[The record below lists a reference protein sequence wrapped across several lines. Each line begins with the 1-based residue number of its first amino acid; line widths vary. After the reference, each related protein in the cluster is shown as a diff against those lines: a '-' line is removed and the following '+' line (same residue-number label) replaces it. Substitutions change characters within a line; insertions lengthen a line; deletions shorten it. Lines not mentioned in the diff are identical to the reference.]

1 MDNKFDKNDLNEAE
15 YSSADNDFKSL
26 YGLTPIVENTIKL
39 TLKKKN
45 RQGLKRLIEPLH
57 PADQADMIERLS
69 NENLNSFLNLLGKTL
84 DPEVLVYLDHN
95 VQEKVIDFIGTRGL
109 AKAIPELHSD
119 DAVEIL
125 QELEEKDRKVVIKQL
140 PKADRIL
147 VEEALSFP
155 ESSAGR
161 LMQRE
166 FLAFP
171 SNWTVGQTI
180 DHMRTKSQDEEEN
193 FYSIYI
199 VDPAQRLLGV
209 ISLSKLLSAKR
220 PIRLNDLM
228 QANPRSA
235 NPRSVNVDTDQ
246 EEVALLFQQYGLV
259 NMPVT
264 DVANRLL
271 GVILVDDI
279 VDVINE
285 EVEEDL
291 QGLAGVSDF
300 SIRSSFV
307 ETVKG
312 RFSWLIL
319 NMFTAILAS
328 SVIGLFQDEIE
339 KLVALAV
346 LMPIVASMGGNA
358 GTQTVTVA
366 VRALATRQLNYTNLQ
381 KFVFKET
388 WVGLVNGVIF
398 AFLSVLLAYLWF
410 GDKQIAFIMGLA
422 MIANLLFAGIL
433 GTLIPLTL
441 EKLKIDPAIS
451 SSVFLTTATDVIG
464 FFTFLGL
471 SALVIL

>member
-1 MDNKFDKNDLNEAE
+1 MDHNKIKTNFDENLVSTNDAN
-15 YSSADNDFKSL
+15 FKSL
-26 YGLTPIVENTIKL
+26 YGLTPIVEDAILNAIN
-39 TLKKKN
+39 KKN
-45 RQGLKRLIEPLH
+45 RISLKKLIEPLH
-57 PADQADMIERLS
+57 PADQADMLERLS
-69 NENLNSFLNLLGKTL
+69 NEKLNIFLNILGRSL

-95 VQEKVIDFIGTRGL
+95 VQEKVFNILGPKVL

-125 QELEEKDRKVVIKQL
+125 QELEEKDRNVVIKQL

-147 VEEALSFP
+147 VEEALSYP
-155 ESSAGR
+155 EYSAGR

-171 SNWTVGQTI
+171 GNWTVGQTI
-180 DHMRTKSQDEEEN
+180 DHMRANPQDEEDS

-199 VDPAQRLLGV
+199 VDPAHRLMGV

-220 PIRLNDLM
+220 PVRLNDLM
-228 QANPRSA
+228 ELKPR
-235 NPRSVNVDTDQ
+235 NVNVETDQ

-259 NMPVT
+259 NMPVV
-264 DVANRLL
+264 DNADRLL
-271 GVILVDDI
+271 GVIIVDDI

-285 EVEEDL
+285 EAEEDL
-291 QGLAGVSDF
+291 QGLTGVSDL
-300 SIRSSFV
+300 SITSSFL
-307 ETVKG
+307 ETAKG

-319 NMFTAILAS
+319 NMFTAVLAS
-328 SVIGLFQDEIE
+328 SVIGLFQEEIE

-366 VRALATRQLNYTNLQ
+366 VRALATRQLNYSNLQ
-381 KFVFKET
+381 KFVLKET
-388 WVGLVNGVIF
+388 WVGMINGFLF
-398 AFLSVLLAYLWF
+398 ALLSIVLAYLWF
-410 GDKQIAFIMGLA
+410 GDKEIAIIMGLA
-422 MIANLLFAGIL
+422 MIANLLFAGVL

-441 EKLKIDPAIS
+441 EKFKIDPAIS

>member
-1 MDNKFDKNDLNEAE
+1 MDHNKIKTNFDENLVSTNDAN
-15 YSSADNDFKSL
+15 FKSL
-26 YGLTPIVENTIKL
+26 YGLTPIVEDAILNAIN
-39 TLKKKN
+39 KKN
-45 RQGLKRLIEPLH
+45 RISLKKLIEPLH
-57 PADQADMIERLS
+57 PADQADMLERLS
-69 NENLNSFLNLLGKTL
+69 NEKLNIFLTILGRSL

-95 VQEKVIDFIGTRGL
+95 VQEKVFNILGPKVL

-125 QELEEKDRKVVIKQL
+125 QELEEKDRNVVIKQL

-147 VEEALSFP
+147 VEEALSYP
-155 ESSAGR
+155 EYSAGR

-171 SNWTVGQTI
+171 GNWTVGQTI
-180 DHMRTKSQDEEEN
+180 DHMRANPQDEEDS

-199 VDPAQRLLGV
+199 VDPAHRLMGV

-220 PIRLNDLM
+220 PVRLNDLM
-228 QANPRSA
+228 ELKPR
-235 NPRSVNVDTDQ
+235 NVNVETDQ

-259 NMPVT
+259 NMPVV
-264 DVANRLL
+264 DNADRLL
-271 GVILVDDI
+271 GVIIVDDI

-285 EVEEDL
+285 EAEEDL
-291 QGLAGVSDF
+291 QGLTGVSDL
-300 SIRSSFV
+300 SITSSFL
-307 ETVKG
+307 ETAKG

-319 NMFTAILAS
+319 NMFTAVLAS
-328 SVIGLFQDEIE
+328 SVIGLFQEEIE

-366 VRALATRQLNYTNLQ
+366 VRALATRQLNYSNLQ
-381 KFVFKET
+381 KFVLKET
-388 WVGLVNGVIF
+388 WVGMVNGFLF
-398 AFLSVLLAYLWF
+398 AFLSVVIAYIWF
-410 GDKQIAFIMGLA
+410 GDKQIAIIMGLA
-422 MIANLLFAGIL
+422 MIANLLFAGVL

-441 EKLKIDPAIS
+441 EKFKIDPAIS

>member
-1 MDNKFDKNDLNEAE
+1 MDHNKIKITFDENLVSTNDIH
-15 YSSADNDFKSL
+15 FKSL
-26 YGLTPIVENTIKL
+26 YGLTPNVEDAILNAIN
-39 TLKKKN
+39 KKN
-45 RQGLKRLIEPLH
+45 RISLKKLIEPLH
-57 PADQADMIERLS
+57 PADQADMLERLS
-69 NENLNSFLNLLGKTL
+69 NEKLNIFLTILGRSL

-95 VQEKVIDFIGTRGL
+95 VQEKVFNILGPKVL

-125 QELEEKDRKVVIKQL
+125 QELEEKDRNVVIKQL

-147 VEEALSFP
+147 VEEALSYP
-155 ESSAGR
+155 EYSAGR

-171 SNWTVGQTI
+171 GNWTVGQTI
-180 DHMRTKSQDEEEN
+180 DHMRANPQDEEDS

-199 VDPAQRLLGV
+199 VDPAHRLMGV

-220 PIRLNDLM
+220 PVRLNDLM
-228 QANPRSA
+228 ELKPR
-235 NPRSVNVDTDQ
+235 NVNVETDQ

-259 NMPVT
+259 NMPVV
-264 DVANRLL
+264 DNADRLL
-271 GVILVDDI
+271 GVIIVDDI

-285 EVEEDL
+285 EAEEDL
-291 QGLAGVSDF
+291 QGLTGVSDL
-300 SIRSSFV
+300 SITSSFL
-307 ETVKG
+307 ETAKG

-319 NMFTAILAS
+319 NMFTAVLAS
-328 SVIGLFQDEIE
+328 SVIGLFQEEIE

-366 VRALATRQLNYTNLQ
+366 VRALATRQLNYSNLQ
-381 KFVFKET
+381 KFVLKET
-388 WVGLVNGVIF
+388 WVGMINGFLF
-398 AFLSVLLAYLWF
+398 ALLSIVLAYLWF
-410 GDKQIAFIMGLA
+410 GDKEIAIIMGLA
-422 MIANLLFAGIL
+422 MIANLLFAGVL

-441 EKLKIDPAIS
+441 ERFKIDPAIS

>member
-1 MDNKFDKNDLNEAE
+1 MVHNDEKIKLDQNI
-15 YSSADNDFKSL
+15 SNNDDSNFKSL
-26 YGLTPIVENTIKL
+26 YGLTPVVENTIINAISNKNARS
-39 TLKKKN
+39 LKK
-45 RQGLKRLIEPLH
+45 LIEPLH
-57 PADQADMIERLS
+57 PADQADMLERLTDEQIS
-69 NENLNSFLNLLGKTL
+69 DFLGLLGKSL
-84 DPEVLVYLDHN
+84 DPEVLVYLDLN
-95 VQEKVIDFIGTRGL
+95 VQEKVIDFIGPKAL

-125 QELEEKDRKVVIKQL
+125 QELEEADRNVIIKQL
-140 PKADRIL
+140 PKSDRIL

-171 SNWTVGQTI
+171 GNWTVGQTI
-180 DHMRTKSQDEEEN
+180 DHMRDQPQDNEDN
-193 FYSIYI
+193 FYSVYI
-199 VDPAQRLLGV
+199 VDPAHRLLGV
-209 ISLSKLLSAKR
+209 ISLSRLLSAKR
-220 PIRLNDLM
+220 PVRLNNLM
-228 QANPRSA
+228 EA
-235 NPRSVNVDTDQ
+235 NPRSVNVETDQ
-246 EEVALLFQQYGLV
+246 EEVSLLFQQYGLV
-259 NMPVT
+259 NMPVI
-264 DVANRLL
+264 DKVGRLL
-271 GVILVDDI
+271 GVIIVDDI

-285 EVEEDL
+285 EAEEDL
-291 QGLAGVSDF
+291 QGLTGVSNL
-300 SIRSSFV
+300 SITASFV
-307 ETVKG
+307 ETIKG

-328 SVIGLFQDEIE
+328 TVIGLFQEEIE

-381 KFVFKET
+381 KFVLKET
-388 WVGLVNGVIF
+388 WLGLVNGFLF
-398 AFLSVLLAYLWF
+398 ALLSVLLAYLWF
-410 GDKQIAFIMGLA
+410 GDKQIALIMGLA

-441 EKLKIDPAIS
+441 EKFNIDPAIS

>member
-1 MDNKFDKNDLNEAE
+1 MDHNKIKTNFDENLVSTNDT
-15 YSSADNDFKSL
+15 DFKSL
-26 YGLTPIVENTIKL
+26 YGLTPIVEDAILNAIN
-39 TLKKKN
+39 KKN
-45 RQGLKRLIEPLH
+45 RTSLKKLTEPLH
-57 PADQADMIERLS
+57 PADQADMLERLS
-69 NENLNSFLNLLGKTL
+69 NEKLNLFLTILGRAL

-95 VQEKVIDFIGTRGL
+95 VQEKVFNILGPKVL

-125 QELEEKDRKVVIKQL
+125 QELEEKDRNVVIKQL

-147 VEEALSFP
+147 VEEALSYP
-155 ESSAGR
+155 EYSAGR

-171 SNWTVGQTI
+171 GNWTVGQTI
-180 DHMRTKSQDEEEN
+180 DHMRANPQDEEDS
-193 FYSIYI
+193 FYSVYI
-199 VDPAQRLLGV
+199 VDPAHRLMGV

-220 PIRLNDLM
+220 PVRLNDLM
-228 QANPRSA
+228 ELKPR
-235 NPRSVNVDTDQ
+235 NVNVETDQ

-259 NMPVT
+259 NMPVV
-264 DVANRLL
+264 DNADRLL
-271 GVILVDDI
+271 GVIIVDDI

-285 EVEEDL
+285 EAEEDL
-291 QGLAGVSDF
+291 QGLTGVSDL
-300 SIRSSFV
+300 SITSSFL
-307 ETVKG
+307 ETAKG

-319 NMFTAILAS
+319 NMFTAVLAS
-328 SVIGLFQDEIE
+328 SVIGLFQEEIE

-366 VRALATRQLNYTNLQ
+366 VRALATRQLNYSNLQ
-381 KFVFKET
+381 KFVLKET
-388 WVGLVNGVIF
+388 WVGMINGFLF
-398 AFLSVLLAYLWF
+398 ALLSIVLAYLWF
-410 GDKQIAFIMGLA
+410 GDKEIAIIMGLA
-422 MIANLLFAGIL
+422 MIANLLFAGVL

-441 EKLKIDPAIS
+441 EKFKIDPAIS

>member
-1 MDNKFDKNDLNEAE
+1 MVHSEEKTNLIEDGF
-15 YSSADNDFKSL
+15 SSDETNFKSL
-26 YGLTPIVENTIKL
+26 YGLTSAAENSILNAINNKNTRS
-39 TLKKKN
+39 LKK
-45 RQGLKRLIEPLH
+45 LIEPLH
-57 PADQADMIERLS
+57 PADQADMLERLS
-69 NENLNSFLNLLGKTL
+69 DEQINDFLSLLGKSL
-84 DPEVLVYLDHN
+84 DPEVLVYLDLN
-95 VQEKVIDFIGTRGL
+95 VQEKVIDFIGPKGL

-119 DAVEIL
+119 DAIEIL
-125 QELEEKDRKVVIKQL
+125 QELEQADRDVVIKQL

-171 SNWTVGQTI
+171 ANWTVGQTI
-180 DHMRTKSQDEEEN
+180 DHMRDQSEENEEN
-193 FYSIYI
+193 FYSVYI
-199 VDPAQRLLGV
+199 VDPAHRLLGV
-209 ISLSKLLSAKR
+209 ISLARLLSAKR
-220 PIRLNDLM
+220 PVRLSNLM
-228 QANPRSA
+228 ESNT
-235 NPRSVNVDTDQ
+235 RSVNVETDQ

-259 NMPVT
+259 NMPVI
-264 DVANRLL
+264 DNAGRLL
-271 GVILVDDI
+271 GVIIVDDI

-285 EVEEDL
+285 EAEEDL
-291 QGLAGVSDF
+291 QGLTGVSNL
-300 SIRSSFV
+300 SITASFA
-307 ETVKG
+307 ETAKG

-328 SVIGLFQDEIE
+328 TVIGLFQEEIE

-366 VRALATRQLNYTNLQ
+366 DRELETRQLHYTKVQ
-381 KFVFKET
+381 KFVLKET
-388 WVGLVNGVIF
+388 WLGLVNGFLF
-398 AFLSVLLAYLWF
+398 AIISMLLAYVWF
-410 GDKQIAFIMGLA
+410 GDKQIALIMGLA
-422 MIANLLFAGIL
+422 MIANLLFAGLL

-441 EKLKIDPAIS
+441 EKFNIDPAIS

>member
-1 MDNKFDKNDLNEAE
+1 MVHNDEKIKLDQNNAN
-15 YSSADNDFKSL
+15 NDDSNFKSL
-26 YGLTPIVENTIKL
+26 YGLTPVVENTIINAISNKNARS
-39 TLKKKN
+39 LKK
-45 RQGLKRLIEPLH
+45 LIEPLH
-57 PADQADMIERLS
+57 PADQADMLERLTDEQIS
-69 NENLNSFLNLLGKTL
+69 DFLGLLGKSL
-84 DPEVLVYLDHN
+84 DPEVLVYLDLN
-95 VQEKVIDFIGTRGL
+95 VQEKVIDFIGPKAL

-125 QELEEKDRKVVIKQL
+125 QELEEADRNVIIKQL
-140 PKADRIL
+140 PKSDRIL

-171 SNWTVGQTI
+171 GNWTVGQTI
-180 DHMRTKSQDEEEN
+180 DHMRDQPQDNEDN
-193 FYSIYI
+193 FYSVYI
-199 VDPAQRLLGV
+199 VDPAHRLLGV
-209 ISLSKLLSAKR
+209 ISLSRLLSAKR
-220 PIRLNDLM
+220 PVRLNNLM
-228 QANPRSA
+228 EA
-235 NPRSVNVDTDQ
+235 NPRSVNVETDQ
-246 EEVALLFQQYGLV
+246 EEVSLLFQQYGLV
-259 NMPVT
+259 NMPVI
-264 DVANRLL
+264 DKVGRLL
-271 GVILVDDI
+271 GVIIVDDI

-285 EVEEDL
+285 EAEEDL
-291 QGLAGVSDF
+291 QGLTGVSNL
-300 SIRSSFV
+300 SITASFV
-307 ETVKG
+307 ETIKG

-328 SVIGLFQDEIE
+328 TVIGLFQEEIE

-381 KFVFKET
+381 KFVLKET
-388 WVGLVNGVIF
+388 WLGLVNGFLF
-398 AFLSVLLAYLWF
+398 AVLSVLLAYLWF
-410 GDKQIAFIMGLA
+410 GDKQIALIMGLA
-422 MIANLLFAGIL
+422 MIANLLFAGVL

-441 EKLKIDPAIS
+441 EKFNIDPAIS

>member
-1 MDNKFDKNDLNEAE
+1 MDKELKKITPSFKEISLKQ
-15 YSSADNDFKSL
+15 SSFKSL
-26 YGLTPIVENTIKL
+26 YGLTPEVEKAIIHAINNKKKSG
-39 TLKKKN
+39 LKK
-45 RQGLKRLIEPLH
+45 LVEPLH
-57 PADQADMIERLS
+57 PADQADMLERLS
-69 NENLNSFLNLLGKTL
+69 NENLNTFLDLLGKSL
-84 DPEVLVYLDHN
+84 DPEVLVYLDQDI
-95 VQEKVIDFIGTRGL
+95 QENVIDHIGPIAL
-109 AKAIPELHSD
+109 ARAIHDLDTD
-119 DAVEIL
+119 DAVDIL
-125 QELEEKDRKVVIKQL
+125 QDLEEKDREVVIKQL
-140 PKADRIL
+140 PSSDRIL

-155 ESSAGR
+155 EQSAGR

-180 DHMRTKSQDEEEN
+180 DHMRTKPIDEEEN

-199 VDPAQRLLGV
+199 VDPAHRLLGV
-209 ISLSKLLSAKR
+209 ISLSRLLSAKR
-220 PIRLNDLM
+220 LIRLNELM
-228 QANPRSA
+228 KTES
-235 NPRSVNVDTDQ
+235 RSVKVETDQ

-259 NMPVT
+259 NMPVI
-264 DVANRLL
+264 DLADRLL
-271 GVILVDDI
+271 GVIIVDDI

-300 SIRSSFV
+300 SIRSSFL
-307 ETVKG
+307 ETAKG

-328 SVIGLFQDEIE
+328 SVIGLFQEEIE

-366 VRALATRQLNYTNLQ
+366 VRALATRQLDYSNLQ
-381 KFVFKET
+381 KFVLKET
-388 WVGLVNGVIF
+388 WVGLINGIIF
-398 AFLSVLLAYLWF
+398 SFLSVLLAYLWF
-410 GDKQIAFIMGLA
+410 GDKQIAIIMGLA

-441 EKLKIDPAIS
+441 EKFKIDPAIS

>member
-1 MDNKFDKNDLNEAE
+1 MDHNKIKTNFDENLVSTNDAN
-15 YSSADNDFKSL
+15 FKSL
-26 YGLTPIVENTIKL
+26 YGLTPIVEDAILNAIN
-39 TLKKKN
+39 KKN
-45 RQGLKRLIEPLH
+45 RISLKKLIEPLH
-57 PADQADMIERLS
+57 PADQADMLERLS
-69 NENLNSFLNLLGKTL
+69 NEKLNIFLTILGRSL

-95 VQEKVIDFIGTRGL
+95 VQEKVFNILGPKVL

-125 QELEEKDRKVVIKQL
+125 QELEEKDRNVVIKQL

-147 VEEALSFP
+147 VEEALSYP
-155 ESSAGR
+155 EYSAGR

-171 SNWTVGQTI
+171 GNWTVGQTI
-180 DHMRTKSQDEEEN
+180 DHMRANPQDEEDS

-199 VDPAQRLLGV
+199 VDPAHRLMGV

-220 PIRLNDLM
+220 PVRLNDLM
-228 QANPRSA
+228 ELKPR
-235 NPRSVNVDTDQ
+235 NVNVETDQ

-259 NMPVT
+259 NMPVV
-264 DVANRLL
+264 DNADRLL
-271 GVILVDDI
+271 GVIIVDDI

-285 EVEEDL
+285 EAEEDL
-291 QGLAGVSDF
+291 QGLTGVSDL
-300 SIRSSFV
+300 SITSSFL
-307 ETVKG
+307 ETAKG

-319 NMFTAILAS
+319 NMFTAVLAS
-328 SVIGLFQDEIE
+328 SVIGLFQEEIE

-366 VRALATRQLNYTNLQ
+366 VRALATRQLNYSNLQ
-381 KFVFKET
+381 KFVLKET
-388 WVGLVNGVIF
+388 WVGMVNGFLF
-398 AFLSVLLAYLWF
+398 AFLSVLLAYIWF
-410 GDKQIAFIMGLA
+410 GDKQIAIIMGLA

-441 EKLKIDPAIS
+441 EKFKVDPAIS

>member
-1 MDNKFDKNDLNEAE
+1 MVHNDEKIKLDQNN
-15 YSSADNDFKSL
+15 SNNDDSNFKSL
-26 YGLTPIVENTIKL
+26 YGLTPVVENTIINAISNKNARS
-39 TLKKKN
+39 LKK
-45 RQGLKRLIEPLH
+45 LIEPLH
-57 PADQADMIERLS
+57 PADQADMLERLTDEQIS
-69 NENLNSFLNLLGKTL
+69 DFLGLLGKSL
-84 DPEVLVYLDHN
+84 DPEVLVYLDLN
-95 VQEKVIDFIGTRGL
+95 VQEKVIDFIGPKAL

-125 QELEEKDRKVVIKQL
+125 QELEEADRNVIIKQL
-140 PKADRIL
+140 PKSDRIL

-171 SNWTVGQTI
+171 GNWTVGQTI
-180 DHMRTKSQDEEEN
+180 DHMRDQPQDNEDN
-193 FYSIYI
+193 FYSVYI
-199 VDPAQRLLGV
+199 VDPAHRLLGV
-209 ISLSKLLSAKR
+209 ISLSRLLSAKR
-220 PIRLNDLM
+220 PVRLNNLM
-228 QANPRSA
+228 EA
-235 NPRSVNVDTDQ
+235 NPRSVNVETDQ
-246 EEVALLFQQYGLV
+246 EEVSLLFQQYGLV
-259 NMPVT
+259 NMPVI
-264 DVANRLL
+264 DKVGRLL
-271 GVILVDDI
+271 GVIIVDDI

-285 EVEEDL
+285 EAEEDL
-291 QGLAGVSDF
+291 QGLTGVSNL
-300 SIRSSFV
+300 SITASFI
-307 ETVKG
+307 ETIKG

-328 SVIGLFQDEIE
+328 TVIGLFQEEIE

-381 KFVFKET
+381 KFVLKET
-388 WVGLVNGVIF
+388 WLGLVNGFLF
-398 AFLSVLLAYLWF
+398 AVLSVLLAYLWF
-410 GDKQIAFIMGLA
+410 GDKQIALIMGLA
-422 MIANLLFAGIL
+422 MIANLLFAGVL

-441 EKLKIDPAIS
+441 EKFNIDPAIS

>member
-1 MDNKFDKNDLNEAE
+1 MDNKFQKNDLREVG
-15 YSSADNDFKSL
+15 YSSSGNDFNTL
-26 YGLTPIVENTIKL
+26 YGLSSGVEEAILLTIN
-39 TLKKKN
+39 KKN
-45 RQGLKRLIEPLH
+45 RQGLIKLVAPLH

-69 NENLNSFLNLLGKTL
+69 VEKLNSFLNLLGKAL

-95 VQEKVIDFIGTRGL
+95 VQEKVIDFIGTKAL
-109 AKAIPELHSD
+109 ARAIPELHSD
-119 DAVEIL
+119 DAIEIL
-125 QELEEKDRKVVIKQL
+125 EELEEKDRNVVIKQL
-140 PKADRIL
+140 PKANRIL

-171 SNWTVGQTI
+171 ENWTVGQTI
-180 DHMRTKSQDEEEN
+180 EHMRTQPQDEEEN

-199 VDPAQRLLGV
+199 IDPGHRLLGV
-209 ISLSKLLSAKR
+209 ISLSKLLSAK
-220 PIRLNDLM
+220 IQIKLNDLM
-228 QANPRSA
+228 QI
-235 NPRSVNVDTDQ
+235 NPRSVHVDTDQ

-259 NMPVT
+259 NMPVI
-264 DVANRLL
+264 DLADRLL
-271 GVILVDDI
+271 GVIIVDDI

-300 SIRSSFV
+300 SIRSSFI
-307 ETVKG
+307 ETAKG

-328 SVIGLFQDEIE
+328 SVIGLFQEEIE

-366 VRALATRQLNYTNLQ
+366 VRALATRQLDYSNLQ
-381 KFVFKET
+381 KFVLKET
-388 WVGLVNGVIF
+388 WVGLINGIIF
-398 AFLSVLLAYLWF
+398 SFLSVLLAYLWF
-410 GDKQIAFIMGLA
+410 GDKQIAIIMGLA

-441 EKLKIDPAIS
+441 EKFKIDPAIS

>member
-1 MDNKFDKNDLNEAE
+1 MDLKENKDDTDLYVGSRTE
-15 YSSADNDFKSL
+15 SSFRSL
-26 YGLTPIVENTIKL
+26 YGLTPVVENAISASISKKNKL
-39 TLKKKN
+39 ELKK
-45 RQGLKRLIEPLH
+45 LITPLH
-57 PADQADMIERLS
+57 PADQADMLERLTA
-69 NENLNSFLNLLGKTL
+69 NELNTAISLLGNAL
-84 DPEVLVYLDHN
+84 DPEVLVYLDQN
-95 VQEKVIDFIGTRGL
+95 VQEKVIDIIGPRAL
-109 AKAIPELHSD
+109 ARAIPILHSD
-119 DAVEIL
+119 DAVDIL
-125 QELEEKDRKVVIKQL
+125 QELEEEERKVVIKQL
-140 PKADRIL
+140 PKADRIM

-155 ESSAGR
+155 EESAGR

-180 DHMRTKSQDEEEN
+180 DQMRTKPQEEEN

-199 VDPAQRLLGV
+199 VDPAHRLLGV

-220 PIRLNDLM
+220 PVRLKDLM
-228 QANPRSA
+228 QT
-235 NPRSVNVDTDQ
+235 NPRSVNIDTDQ

-259 NMPVT
+259 DMPVI
-264 DVANRLL
+264 DKINRLL
-271 GVILVDDI
+271 GVIIVDDI

-285 EVEEDL
+285 EAEEDL
-291 QGLAGVSDF
+291 QGLTGVSDL
-300 SIRSSFV
+300 SISSSFF

-319 NMFTAILAS
+319 NMLTAILAS
-328 SVIGLFQDEIE
+328 SVIGLFQEEIE

-381 KFVFKET
+381 KFVLKET
-388 WVGLVNGVIF
+388 WVGLLNGFLF
-398 AFLSVLLAYLWF
+398 AFLSALLAYLWF
-410 GDKQIAFIMGLA
+410 DDKLIAIIMGLA

-441 EKLKIDPAIS
+441 EKFKIDPAIS

-471 SALVIL
+471 SAIIIL

>member
-1 MDNKFDKNDLNEAE
+1 MDHNKIKTNFDENLVSTNDAN
-15 YSSADNDFKSL
+15 FKSL
-26 YGLTPIVENTIKL
+26 YGLTPIVEDAILNAIN
-39 TLKKKN
+39 KKN
-45 RQGLKRLIEPLH
+45 RISLKKLIEPLH
-57 PADQADMIERLS
+57 PADQADMLERLS
-69 NENLNSFLNLLGKTL
+69 NEKLNIFLTILGRSL

-95 VQEKVIDFIGTRGL
+95 VQEKVFNILGPKVL

-125 QELEEKDRKVVIKQL
+125 QELEEKDRNVVIKQL

-147 VEEALSFP
+147 VEEALSYP
-155 ESSAGR
+155 EYSAGR

-171 SNWTVGQTI
+171 GNWTVGQTI
-180 DHMRTKSQDEEEN
+180 DHMRANPQDEEDS

-199 VDPAQRLLGV
+199 VDPAHRLMGV

-220 PIRLNDLM
+220 PVRLNDLM
-228 QANPRSA
+228 ELKPR
-235 NPRSVNVDTDQ
+235 NVNVETDQ

-259 NMPVT
+259 NMPVV
-264 DVANRLL
+264 DNADRLL
-271 GVILVDDI
+271 GVIIVDDI

-285 EVEEDL
+285 EAEEDL
-291 QGLAGVSDF
+291 QGLTGVSDL
-300 SIRSSFV
+300 SITSSFL
-307 ETVKG
+307 ETAKG

-319 NMFTAILAS
+319 NMFTAVLAS
-328 SVIGLFQDEIE
+328 SVIGLFQEEIE

-366 VRALATRQLNYTNLQ
+366 VRALATRQLNYSNLQ
-381 KFVFKET
+381 KFVLKET
-388 WVGLVNGVIF
+388 WVGMINGFLF
-398 AFLSVLLAYLWF
+398 ALLSIVLAYLWF
-410 GDKQIAFIMGLA
+410 GDKEIAIIMGLA
-422 MIANLLFAGIL
+422 MIANLLFAGVL

-441 EKLKIDPAIS
+441 EKFNIDPAIS

>member
-1 MDNKFDKNDLNEAE
+1 MVHSEEKTNLIEDGF
-15 YSSADNDFKSL
+15 SSDETNFKSL
-26 YGLTPIVENTIKL
+26 YGLTSAAENSILNAINNKNTRI
-39 TLKKKN
+39 LKK
-45 RQGLKRLIEPLH
+45 LIEPLH
-57 PADQADMIERLS
+57 PADQADMLERLS
-69 NENLNSFLNLLGKTL
+69 DEQINDFLSLLGKSL
-84 DPEVLVYLDHN
+84 DPEVLVYLDLN
-95 VQEKVIDFIGTRGL
+95 VQEKVIDFIGPKGL

-119 DAVEIL
+119 DAIEIL
-125 QELEEKDRKVVIKQL
+125 QELEQADRDVVIKQL

-171 SNWTVGQTI
+171 ANWTVGQTI
-180 DHMRTKSQDEEEN
+180 DHMRDQSEENEEN
-193 FYSIYI
+193 FYSVYI
-199 VDPAQRLLGV
+199 VDPAHRLLGV
-209 ISLSKLLSAKR
+209 ISLARLLSAKR
-220 PIRLNDLM
+220 PVRLSNLM
-228 QANPRSA
+228 ESNT
-235 NPRSVNVDTDQ
+235 RSVNVETDQ

-259 NMPVT
+259 NMPVI
-264 DVANRLL
+264 DNAGRLL
-271 GVILVDDI
+271 GVIIVDDI

-285 EVEEDL
+285 EAEEDL
-291 QGLAGVSDF
+291 QGLTGVSNL
-300 SIRSSFV
+300 SITASFA
-307 ETVKG
+307 ETAKG

-328 SVIGLFQDEIE
+328 TVIGLFQEEIE

-381 KFVFKET
+381 KFVLKEI
-388 WVGLVNGVIF
+388 WLGLVNGFLF
-398 AFLSVLLAYLWF
+398 AILSMLLAYVWF
-410 GDKQIAFIMGLA
+410 GDKQIALIMGLA
-422 MIANLLFAGIL
+422 MIANLLFAGLL

-441 EKLKIDPAIS
+441 EKFNIDPAIS

>member
-1 MDNKFDKNDLNEAE
+1 MDHNKIKTNFDENLVSTNDTN
-15 YSSADNDFKSL
+15 FKSL
-26 YGLTPIVENTIKL
+26 YGLTPIVEDAILNAIN
-39 TLKKKN
+39 KKN
-45 RQGLKRLIEPLH
+45 RISLKKLIEPLH
-57 PADQADMIERLS
+57 PADQADMLERLS
-69 NENLNSFLNLLGKTL
+69 NEKLNIFLTILGRSL

-95 VQEKVIDFIGTRGL
+95 VQEKVFNILGPKVL

-125 QELEEKDRKVVIKQL
+125 QELEEKDRNVVIKQL

-147 VEEALSFP
+147 VEEALSYP
-155 ESSAGR
+155 EYSAGR

-171 SNWTVGQTI
+171 GNWTVGQTI
-180 DHMRTKSQDEEEN
+180 DHMRANPQDEEDS

-199 VDPAQRLLGV
+199 VDPAHRLMGV

-220 PIRLNDLM
+220 PVRLNDLM
-228 QANPRSA
+228 ELKPR
-235 NPRSVNVDTDQ
+235 NVNVKTDQ

-259 NMPVT
+259 NMPVV
-264 DVANRLL
+264 DNADRLL
-271 GVILVDDI
+271 GVIIVDDI

-285 EVEEDL
+285 EAEEDL
-291 QGLAGVSDF
+291 QGLTGVSDL
-300 SIRSSFV
+300 SITSSFL
-307 ETVKG
+307 ETAKG

-319 NMFTAILAS
+319 NMFTAVLAS
-328 SVIGLFQDEIE
+328 SVIGLFQEEIE

-366 VRALATRQLNYTNLQ
+366 VRALATRQLNYSNLQ
-381 KFVFKET
+381 KFVLKET
-388 WVGLVNGVIF
+388 WVGMINGFLF
-398 AFLSVLLAYLWF
+398 ALLSIVLAYLWF
-410 GDKQIAFIMGLA
+410 GDKEIAIIMGLA
-422 MIANLLFAGIL
+422 MIANLLFAGVL

-441 EKLKIDPAIS
+441 EKFKIDPAIS

>member
-1 MDNKFDKNDLNEAE
+1 MDHNKIKTNFDENLVSTNDAN
-15 YSSADNDFKSL
+15 FKSL
-26 YGLTPIVENTIKL
+26 YGLTPIVEDAILNAIN
-39 TLKKKN
+39 KKN
-45 RQGLKRLIEPLH
+45 RISLKKLIEPLH
-57 PADQADMIERLS
+57 PADQADMLERLS
-69 NENLNSFLNLLGKTL
+69 NEKLNIFLTILGKSL

-95 VQEKVIDFIGTRGL
+95 VQEKVFNILGPKVL

-125 QELEEKDRKVVIKQL
+125 QELEEKDRNVVIKQL

-147 VEEALSFP
+147 VEEALSYP
-155 ESSAGR
+155 EYSAGR

-171 SNWTVGQTI
+171 GNWTVGQTI
-180 DHMRTKSQDEEEN
+180 DHMRANPQDEEDS

-199 VDPAQRLLGV
+199 VDPAHRLMGV

-220 PIRLNDLM
+220 PVRLNDLM
-228 QANPRSA
+228 ELKPR
-235 NPRSVNVDTDQ
+235 NVNVETDQ

-259 NMPVT
+259 NMPVV
-264 DVANRLL
+264 DNADRLL
-271 GVILVDDI
+271 GVIIVDDI

-285 EVEEDL
+285 EAEEDL
-291 QGLAGVSDF
+291 QGLTGVSDL
-300 SIRSSFV
+300 SITSSFL
-307 ETVKG
+307 ETAKG

-319 NMFTAILAS
+319 NMFTAVLAS
-328 SVIGLFQDEIE
+328 SVIGLFQEEIE

-366 VRALATRQLNYTNLQ
+366 VRALATRQLNYSNLQ
-381 KFVFKET
+381 KFVLKET
-388 WVGLVNGVIF
+388 WVGMINGFLF
-398 AFLSVLLAYLWF
+398 ALLSMVLAYLWF
-410 GDKQIAFIMGLA
+410 GDKEIAIIMGLA
-422 MIANLLFAGIL
+422 MIANLLFAGVL

-441 EKLKIDPAIS
+441 EKFKIDPAIS

>member
-1 MDNKFDKNDLNEAE
+1 MVHNDEKIKLDQNI
-15 YSSADNDFKSL
+15 SNNDDSNFKSL
-26 YGLTPIVENTIKL
+26 YGLTPVVENTIINAISNKNARS
-39 TLKKKN
+39 LKK
-45 RQGLKRLIEPLH
+45 LIEPLH
-57 PADQADMIERLS
+57 PADQADMLERLTDEQIS
-69 NENLNSFLNLLGKTL
+69 DFLGLLGKSL
-84 DPEVLVYLDHN
+84 DPEVLVYLDLN
-95 VQEKVIDFIGTRGL
+95 VQEKVIDFIGPKAL

-125 QELEEKDRKVVIKQL
+125 QELEEADRNVIIKQL
-140 PKADRIL
+140 PKSDRIL

-171 SNWTVGQTI
+171 GNWTVGQTI
-180 DHMRTKSQDEEEN
+180 DHMRDQPQDNEDN
-193 FYSIYI
+193 FYSVYI
-199 VDPAQRLLGV
+199 VDPAHRLLGV
-209 ISLSKLLSAKR
+209 ISLSRLLSAKR
-220 PIRLNDLM
+220 PVRLNNLM
-228 QANPRSA
+228 EA
-235 NPRSVNVDTDQ
+235 NPRSVNVETDQ
-246 EEVALLFQQYGLV
+246 EEVSLLFQQYGLV
-259 NMPVT
+259 NMPVI
-264 DVANRLL
+264 DKVGRLL
-271 GVILVDDI
+271 GVIIVDDI

-285 EVEEDL
+285 EAEEDL
-291 QGLAGVSDF
+291 QGLTGVSNL
-300 SIRSSFV
+300 SITASFI
-307 ETVKG
+307 ETIKG

-328 SVIGLFQDEIE
+328 TVIGLFQEEIE

-381 KFVFKET
+381 KFVLKET
-388 WVGLVNGVIF
+388 WLGLVNGFLF
-398 AFLSVLLAYLWF
+398 AVLSVLLAYLWF
-410 GDKQIAFIMGLA
+410 GDKQIALIMGLA
-422 MIANLLFAGIL
+422 MIANLLFAGVL

-441 EKLKIDPAIS
+441 EKFNIDPAIS

>member
-1 MDNKFDKNDLNEAE
+1 MVHNDEKIKLDQNITN
-15 YSSADNDFKSL
+15 NDDSNFKSL
-26 YGLTPIVENTIKL
+26 YGLTPVVENTIINAISNKNARS
-39 TLKKKN
+39 LKK
-45 RQGLKRLIEPLH
+45 LIEPLH
-57 PADQADMIERLS
+57 PADQADMLERLTDEQIS
-69 NENLNSFLNLLGKTL
+69 DFLGLLGKSL
-84 DPEVLVYLDHN
+84 DPEVLVYLDLN
-95 VQEKVIDFIGTRGL
+95 VQEKVIDFIGPKAL

-125 QELEEKDRKVVIKQL
+125 QELEEADRNVIIKQL
-140 PKADRIL
+140 PKSDRIL

-171 SNWTVGQTI
+171 GNWTVGQTI
-180 DHMRTKSQDEEEN
+180 DHMRDQPQDNEDN
-193 FYSIYI
+193 FYSVYI
-199 VDPAQRLLGV
+199 VDPAHRLLGV
-209 ISLSKLLSAKR
+209 ISLSRLLSAKR
-220 PIRLNDLM
+220 PVRLNNLM
-228 QANPRSA
+228 EA
-235 NPRSVNVDTDQ
+235 NPRSVNVETDQ
-246 EEVALLFQQYGLV
+246 EEVSLLFQQYGLV
-259 NMPVT
+259 NMPVI
-264 DVANRLL
+264 DKVGRLL
-271 GVILVDDI
+271 GVIIVDDI

-285 EVEEDL
+285 EAEEDL
-291 QGLAGVSDF
+291 QGLTGVSNL
-300 SIRSSFV
+300 SITASFI
-307 ETVKG
+307 ETIKG

-328 SVIGLFQDEIE
+328 TVIGLFQEEIE

-381 KFVFKET
+381 KFVLKET
-388 WVGLVNGVIF
+388 WLGLVNGFLF
-398 AFLSVLLAYLWF
+398 AVLSVLLAYLWF
-410 GDKQIAFIMGLA
+410 GDKQIALIMGLA
-422 MIANLLFAGIL
+422 MIANLLFAGVL

-441 EKLKIDPAIS
+441 EKFNIDPAIS

>member
-1 MDNKFDKNDLNEAE
+1 MDHNKIKTNFDENLVSTSDAN
-15 YSSADNDFKSL
+15 FKSL
-26 YGLTPIVENTIKL
+26 YGLTPIVEDAILNAIN
-39 TLKKKN
+39 KKN
-45 RQGLKRLIEPLH
+45 RTSLKKLVEPLH
-57 PADQADMIERLS
+57 PADQADMLERLS
-69 NENLNSFLNLLGKTL
+69 NEKLNLFLTILGRSL

-95 VQEKVIDFIGTRGL
+95 VQEKVFNILGPKVL

-125 QELEEKDRKVVIKQL
+125 QELEEKDRNVVIKQL

-147 VEEALSFP
+147 VEEALSYP
-155 ESSAGR
+155 VSSAGR

-171 SNWTVGQTI
+171 GNWTVGQTI
-180 DHMRTKSQDEEEN
+180 DHMRANPQDEEDS

-199 VDPAQRLLGV
+199 VDPAQRLMGV

-220 PIRLNDLM
+220 PVRLNDLM
-228 QANPRSA
+228 ELKPR
-235 NPRSVNVDTDQ
+235 NVNVETDQ

-259 NMPVT
+259 NMPVV
-264 DVANRLL
+264 DNADRLL
-271 GVILVDDI
+271 GVIIVDDI

-285 EVEEDL
+285 EAEEDL
-291 QGLAGVSDF
+291 QGLTGVSDL
-300 SIRSSFV
+300 SITSSFL
-307 ETVKG
+307 ETAKG

-319 NMFTAILAS
+319 NMFTAVLAS
-328 SVIGLFQDEIE
+328 SVIGLFQEEIE

-366 VRALATRQLNYTNLQ
+366 VRALATRQLNYSNLQ
-381 KFVFKET
+381 KFVLKET
-388 WVGLVNGVIF
+388 WVGMINGFLF
-398 AFLSVLLAYLWF
+398 AFLSILLAYFWF
-410 GDKQIAFIMGLA
+410 GDKQIAIIMGLA

-441 EKLKIDPAIS
+441 EKFKIDPAIS

>member
-1 MDNKFDKNDLNEAE
+1 MDHNKIKTNFDENLVSTNDTN
-15 YSSADNDFKSL
+15 FKSL
-26 YGLTPIVENTIKL
+26 YGLTPIVEDAILNAIN
-39 TLKKKN
+39 KKN
-45 RQGLKRLIEPLH
+45 RISLKKLIEPLH
-57 PADQADMIERLS
+57 PADQADMLERLS
-69 NENLNSFLNLLGKTL
+69 NEKLNIFLTILGRSL

-95 VQEKVIDFIGTRGL
+95 VQEKVFNILGPKVL

-125 QELEEKDRKVVIKQL
+125 QELEEKDRNVVIKKL

-147 VEEALSFP
+147 VEEALSYP
-155 ESSAGR
+155 EYSAGR

-171 SNWTVGQTI
+171 GNWTVGQTI
-180 DHMRTKSQDEEEN
+180 DHMRANPQDEEDS

-199 VDPAQRLLGV
+199 VDPAQRLMGV

-220 PIRLNDLM
+220 PVRLNDLM
-228 QANPRSA
+228 ELKPR
-235 NPRSVNVDTDQ
+235 NVNVETDQ

-259 NMPVT
+259 NMPVV
-264 DVANRLL
+264 DNADRLL
-271 GVILVDDI
+271 GVIIVDDI

-285 EVEEDL
+285 EAEEDL
-291 QGLAGVSDF
+291 QGLTGVSDL
-300 SIRSSFV
+300 SITSSFL
-307 ETVKG
+307 ETAKG

-319 NMFTAILAS
+319 NMFTAVLAS
-328 SVIGLFQDEIE
+328 SVIGLFQEEIE

-366 VRALATRQLNYTNLQ
+366 VRALATRQLNYSNLQ
-381 KFVFKET
+381 KFVLKET
-388 WVGLVNGVIF
+388 WVGMINGLLF
-398 AFLSVLLAYLWF
+398 ALLSIVLAYLWF
-410 GDKQIAFIMGLA
+410 GDKEIAIIMGLA
-422 MIANLLFAGIL
+422 MIANLLFAGVL

-441 EKLKIDPAIS
+441 EKFKIDPAIS

>member
-1 MDNKFDKNDLNEAE
+1 MKKKTFIQYIL
-15 YSSADNDFKSL
+15 
-26 YGLTPIVENTIKL
+26 L
-39 TLKKKN
+39 TLL
-45 RQGLKRLIEPLH
+45 R
-57 PADQADMIERLS
+57 DC
-69 NENLNSFLNLLGKTL
+69 
-84 DPEVLVYLDHN
+84 
-95 VQEKVIDFIGTRGL
+95 
-109 AKAIPELHSD
+109 
-119 DAVEIL
+119 
-125 QELEEKDRKVVIKQL
+125 
-140 PKADRIL
+140 
-147 VEEALSFP
+147 
-155 ESSAGR
+155 
-161 LMQRE
+161 
-166 FLAFP
+166 
-171 SNWTVGQTI
+171 
-180 DHMRTKSQDEEEN
+180 
-193 FYSIYI
+193 
-199 VDPAQRLLGV
+199 LGV

-228 QANPRSA
+228 QT

-264 DVANRLL
+264 DVADRLL

-300 SIRSSFV
+300 SIRSSFI

-328 SVIGLFQDEIE
+328 SVIGLFQEEIE

-366 VRALATRQLNYTNLQ
+366 VRALATRQLDYSNLQ
-381 KFVFKET
+381 KFVLKET
-388 WVGLVNGVIF
+388 WVGLINGIIF
-398 AFLSVLLAYLWF
+398 SFLSVLLAYLWF
-410 GDKQIAFIMGLA
+410 GDKQIAIIMGLA

-441 EKLKIDPAIS
+441 EKFKIDPAIS

>member
-1 MDNKFDKNDLNEAE
+1 MVHNNEKIKLDENFSNNDDTN
-15 YSSADNDFKSL
+15 FKSL
-26 YGLTPIVENTIKL
+26 YGLTPVVENTIINAISNKNARS
-39 TLKKKN
+39 LKK
-45 RQGLKRLIEPLH
+45 LIEPLH
-57 PADQADMIERLS
+57 PADQADMLERLTDDQIS
-69 NENLNSFLNLLGKTL
+69 DFLSLLGKSL
-84 DPEVLVYLDHN
+84 DPEVLVYLDVN
-95 VQEKVIDFIGTRGL
+95 VQEKVIDFIGPKAL

-125 QELEEKDRKVVIKQL
+125 QELEEADRNVIIKQL
-140 PKADRIL
+140 PKSDRIL

-171 SNWTVGQTI
+171 GNWTVGQTI
-180 DHMRTKSQDEEEN
+180 DHMRDQPQNNEEN
-193 FYSIYI
+193 FYSVYI
-199 VDPAQRLLGV
+199 VDPAHRLLGV
-209 ISLSKLLSAKR
+209 ISLSRLLSAKR
-220 PIRLNDLM
+220 PVRLNNLM
-228 QANPRSA
+228 ES

-246 EEVALLFQQYGLV
+246 EEVSLLFQQYGLV
-259 NMPVT
+259 NMPVI
-264 DVANRLL
+264 DKVGRLL
-271 GVILVDDI
+271 GVIIVDDI

-285 EVEEDL
+285 EAEEDL
-291 QGLAGVSDF
+291 QGLTGVSNL
-300 SIRSSFV
+300 SITASFV
-307 ETVKG
+307 ETIKG

-328 SVIGLFQDEIE
+328 TVIGLFQEEIE

-381 KFVFKET
+381 KFVLKET
-388 WVGLVNGVIF
+388 WLGLVNGILF
-398 AFLSVLLAYLWF
+398 AALSVLLAYLWF
-410 GDKQIAFIMGLA
+410 GDKQIALIMGLA
-422 MIANLLFAGIL
+422 MIANLLFAGVL

-441 EKLKIDPAIS
+441 EKFNIDPAIS

>member
-1 MDNKFDKNDLNEAE
+1 MDHSKEKINLNEDITNTDD
-15 YSSADNDFKSL
+15 SNFKSL
-26 YGLTPIVENTIKL
+26 YGLTPAVENTILNAINKKNSRS
-39 TLKKKN
+39 LKK
-45 RQGLKRLIEPLH
+45 LIEPLH
-57 PADQADMIERLS
+57 PADQADMLERLS
-69 NENLNSFLNLLGKTL
+69 DEQISDFLGLLGKSL
-84 DPEVLVYLDHN
+84 DPEVLVYLDLN
-95 VQEKVIDFIGTRGL
+95 IQEKVIDFIGPKAL

-125 QELEEKDRKVVIKQL
+125 QELEEADRNVIIKQL

-171 SNWTVGQTI
+171 GNWTVGQTI
-180 DHMRTKSQDEEEN
+180 DHMRNQSQENEEN
-193 FYSIYI
+193 FYSVYI
-199 VDPAQRLLGV
+199 VDPAHRLLGV
-209 ISLSKLLSAKR
+209 ISLSRLLSAKR
-220 PIRLNDLM
+220 PVRLSNLM
-228 QANPRSA
+228 ETS
-235 NPRSVNVDTDQ
+235 PRSVNVDTDQ
-246 EEVALLFQQYGLV
+246 EEVSLLFQQYGLV

-264 DVANRLL
+264 DKVGRLL
-271 GVILVDDI
+271 GVIIVDDI

-285 EVEEDL
+285 EAEEDL
-291 QGLAGVSDF
+291 QGLTGVSNL
-300 SIRSSFV
+300 SITASFF
-307 ETVKG
+307 ETAKG

-328 SVIGLFQDEIE
+328 TVIGLFQEEIA

-381 KFVFKET
+381 KFVLKET
-388 WVGLVNGVIF
+388 WLGLLNGLLFSII
-398 AFLSVLLAYLWF
+398 SMILAYMWF
-410 GDKQIAFIMGLA
+410 GDQQIALIMGLA
-422 MIANLLFAGIL
+422 MIANLLFAGLL

-441 EKLKIDPAIS
+441 EKMNIDPAIS

>member
-1 MDNKFDKNDLNEAE
+1 MDHNKIKTNFDENLVSTNDTN
-15 YSSADNDFKSL
+15 FKSL
-26 YGLTPIVENTIKL
+26 YGLTPIVEDAILNAIN
-39 TLKKKN
+39 KKN
-45 RQGLKRLIEPLH
+45 RISLKKLIEPLH
-57 PADQADMIERLS
+57 PADQADMLERLS
-69 NENLNSFLNLLGKTL
+69 NEKLNLFLNILGRSL

-95 VQEKVIDFIGTRGL
+95 VQEKVFNILGPKVL

-125 QELEEKDRKVVIKQL
+125 QELEEKDRNVVIKQL

-147 VEEALSFP
+147 VEEALSYP
-155 ESSAGR
+155 EYSAGR

-171 SNWTVGQTI
+171 GNWTVGQTI
-180 DHMRTKSQDEEEN
+180 DHMRANPQDEEDS

-199 VDPAQRLLGV
+199 VDPAHRLMGV

-220 PIRLNDLM
+220 PVRLNDLM
-228 QANPRSA
+228 ELKPR
-235 NPRSVNVDTDQ
+235 NVNVETDQ

-259 NMPVT
+259 NMPVV
-264 DVANRLL
+264 DNADRLL
-271 GVILVDDI
+271 GVIIVDDI

-285 EVEEDL
+285 EAEEDL
-291 QGLAGVSDF
+291 QGLTGVSDL
-300 SIRSSFV
+300 SITSSFL
-307 ETVKG
+307 ETARG

-319 NMFTAILAS
+319 NMLTAVLAS
-328 SVIGLFQDEIE
+328 SVIGLFQEEIE

-366 VRALATRQLNYTNLQ
+366 VRALATRQLNYSNLQ
-381 KFVFKET
+381 KFVLKET
-388 WVGLVNGVIF
+388 WVGMINGFLF
-398 AFLSVLLAYLWF
+398 ALLSIVLAYLWF
-410 GDKQIAFIMGLA
+410 GDKEIAIIMGLA
-422 MIANLLFAGIL
+422 MIANLLFAGVL

-441 EKLKIDPAIS
+441 EKFKIDPAIS

>member
-1 MDNKFDKNDLNEAE
+1 MDRKIQKFNPNEDVSSLNE
-15 YSSADNDFKSL
+15 DNLKNL
-26 YGLTPIVENTIKL
+26 YGLTQDLEKAISNALYQKNKSV
-39 TLKKKN
+39 LKK
-45 RQGLKRLIEPLH
+45 LIEPLH
-57 PADQADMIERLS
+57 PADQADMLERLTS
-69 NENLNSFLNLLGKTL
+69 NELNAFLALFGKSL

-95 VQEKVIDFIGTRGL
+95 VQDKVFDLLGPKAL

-125 QELEEKDRKVVIKQL
+125 QELEEKDRNVVIKQL

-147 VEEALSFP
+147 VEEALSYP
-155 ESSAGR
+155 DSSAGR

-171 SNWTVGQTI
+171 GNWTVGQTI
-180 DHMRTKSQDEEEN
+180 DHMRANPQDEEES

-199 VDPAQRLLGV
+199 VDPAHRLLGA

-220 PIRLNDLM
+220 PVRLNDLM
-228 QANPRSA
+228 ELKPR
-235 NPRSVNVDTDQ
+235 NVHVETDQ

-259 NMPVT
+259 NMPVV
-264 DVANRLL
+264 DRADRLL
-271 GVILVDDI
+271 GVIIVDDI

-285 EVEEDL
+285 EAEEDL
-291 QGLAGVSDF
+291 QGLTGVSDL
-300 SIRSSFV
+300 SITASFL
-307 ETVKG
+307 ETAKG

-328 SVIGLFQDEIE
+328 SVIGLFQEEIE

-366 VRALATRQLNYTNLQ
+366 VRALATRQLNYSNLQ
-381 KFVFKET
+381 KFVLKET
-388 WVGLVNGVIF
+388 WVGMINGFLF
-398 AFLSVLLAYLWF
+398 ALLSVLLAYLWF
-410 GDKQIAFIMGLA
+410 GDKQIAIIMGLA

-433 GTLIPLTL
+433 
-441 EKLKIDPAIS
+441 AIRP
-451 SSVFLTTATDVIG
+451 G
-464 FFTFLGL
+464 
-471 SALVIL
+471 ILDL

>member
-1 MDNKFDKNDLNEAE
+1 MVHSEEKTNLIEDGF
-15 YSSADNDFKSL
+15 SSDETNFKSL
-26 YGLTPIVENTIKL
+26 YGLTSAAENSILNAINNKNTRG
-39 TLKKKN
+39 LKK
-45 RQGLKRLIEPLH
+45 LIEPLH
-57 PADQADMIERLS
+57 PADQADMLERLS
-69 NENLNSFLNLLGKTL
+69 DEQINDFLSLLGKSL
-84 DPEVLVYLDHN
+84 DPEVLVYLDLN
-95 VQEKVIDFIGTRGL
+95 VQEKVIDFIGPKGL

-119 DAVEIL
+119 DAIEIL
-125 QELEEKDRKVVIKQL
+125 QELEQADRDVVIKQL

-171 SNWTVGQTI
+171 ANWTVGQTI
-180 DHMRTKSQDEEEN
+180 DHMRDQSEENEEN
-193 FYSIYI
+193 FYSVYI
-199 VDPAQRLLGV
+199 VDPAHRLLGV
-209 ISLSKLLSAKR
+209 ISLARLLSAKR
-220 PIRLNDLM
+220 PVRLSNLM
-228 QANPRSA
+228 ESNT
-235 NPRSVNVDTDQ
+235 RSVNVETDQ

-259 NMPVT
+259 NMPVI
-264 DVANRLL
+264 DNAGRLL
-271 GVILVDDI
+271 GVIIVDDI

-285 EVEEDL
+285 EAEEDL
-291 QGLAGVSDF
+291 QGLTGVSNL
-300 SIRSSFV
+300 SITASFA
-307 ETVKG
+307 ETAKG

-328 SVIGLFQDEIE
+328 TVIGLFQEEIE

-381 KFVFKET
+381 KFVLKET
-388 WVGLVNGVIF
+388 WLGLVNGFLF
-398 AFLSVLLAYLWF
+398 AILSMLLAYVWF
-410 GDKQIAFIMGLA
+410 GDKQIALIMGLA
-422 MIANLLFAGIL
+422 MIANLLFAGLL

-441 EKLKIDPAIS
+441 EKFNIDPAIS

>member
-1 MDNKFDKNDLNEAE
+1 MDSNKNRINFNADLVSANDTN
-15 YSSADNDFKSL
+15 FKSL
-26 YGLTPIVENTIKL
+26 YGLTPVVEDAILNAIY
-39 TLKKKN
+39 KKN
-45 RQGLKRLIEPLH
+45 RASLKKLIEPLH
-57 PADQADMIERLS
+57 PADQADMLERLDS
-69 NENLNSFLNLLGKTL
+69 DKLNIFLSLLGKYL

-95 VQEKVIDFIGTRGL
+95 VQERVIDFLGPKAL

-125 QELEEKDRKVVIKQL
+125 QELEEKDRNVVIKQL

-147 VEEALSFP
+147 VEEALSYP
-155 ESSAGR
+155 DSSAGR

-171 SNWTVGQTI
+171 GNWTVGQTI
-180 DHMRTKSQDEEEN
+180 DHMRANPQDEEDS

-199 VDPAQRLLGV
+199 IDPAHRLMGA

-220 PIRLNDLM
+220 PVRLNDLM
-228 QANPRSA
+228 ELKPR
-235 NPRSVNVDTDQ
+235 NVNVETDQ

-259 NMPVT
+259 NMPVV
-264 DVANRLL
+264 DKGDRLL
-271 GVILVDDI
+271 GVIIVDDI

-285 EVEEDL
+285 EAEEDL
-291 QGLAGVSDF
+291 QGLTGVSDL
-300 SIRSSFV
+300 SITSSFL
-307 ETVKG
+307 ETAKG

-328 SVIGLFQDEIE
+328 SVIGLFQEEIE

-366 VRALATRQLNYTNLQ
+366 VRALATRQLNYSNLQ
-381 KFVFKET
+381 KFVLKET
-388 WVGLVNGVIF
+388 WVGMINGLLF
-398 AFLSVLLAYLWF
+398 AFLSVVLAYIWF
-410 GDKQIAFIMGLA
+410 GDKQIAVIMGFA
-422 MIANLLFAGIL
+422 MIANLLLAGIL

-441 EKLKIDPAIS
+441 EKFKIDPAIS

-471 SALVIL
+471 SALIIL

>member
-1 MDNKFDKNDLNEAE
+1 MDHNKIKTNFDENLVSTNDT
-15 YSSADNDFKSL
+15 DFKSL
-26 YGLTPIVENTIKL
+26 YGLTPIVEDAILNAIN
-39 TLKKKN
+39 KKN
-45 RQGLKRLIEPLH
+45 RTSLKKLTEPLH
-57 PADQADMIERLS
+57 PADQADMLERLS
-69 NENLNSFLNLLGKTL
+69 NEKLNIFLTILGRSL

-95 VQEKVIDFIGTRGL
+95 VQEKVFNILGPKVL

-125 QELEEKDRKVVIKQL
+125 QELEEKDRNVVIKQL

-147 VEEALSFP
+147 VEEALSYP
-155 ESSAGR
+155 EYSAGR

-171 SNWTVGQTI
+171 GNWTVGQTI
-180 DHMRTKSQDEEEN
+180 DHMRANPQDEEDS

-199 VDPAQRLLGV
+199 VDPAHRLIGV

-220 PIRLNDLM
+220 PVRLNDLM
-228 QANPRSA
+228 ELKPR
-235 NPRSVNVDTDQ
+235 NVNVETDQ

-259 NMPVT
+259 NMPVV
-264 DVANRLL
+264 DNADRLL
-271 GVILVDDI
+271 GVIIVDDI

-285 EVEEDL
+285 EAEEDL
-291 QGLAGVSDF
+291 QGLTGVSDL
-300 SIRSSFV
+300 SITSSFL
-307 ETVKG
+307 ETAKG

-319 NMFTAILAS
+319 NMFTAVLAS
-328 SVIGLFQDEIE
+328 SVIGLFQEEIE

-366 VRALATRQLNYTNLQ
+366 VRALATRQLNYSNLQ
-381 KFVFKET
+381 KFVLKET
-388 WVGLVNGVIF
+388 WVGMINGFLF
-398 AFLSVLLAYLWF
+398 ALLSIVLAYLWF
-410 GDKQIAFIMGLA
+410 GDKEIAIIMGLA
-422 MIANLLFAGIL
+422 MIANLLFAGVL

-441 EKLKIDPAIS
+441 EKFKIDPAIS

>member
-1 MDNKFDKNDLNEAE
+1 MDHNKIKTNFDENLVSTNDIN
-15 YSSADNDFKSL
+15 FKSL
-26 YGLTPIVENTIKL
+26 YGLTPIVEDAILNAIN
-39 TLKKKN
+39 KKN
-45 RQGLKRLIEPLH
+45 RTSLKKLVEPLH
-57 PADQADMIERLS
+57 PADQADMLERLS
-69 NENLNSFLNLLGKTL
+69 NEKLNLFLTILGRSL

-95 VQEKVIDFIGTRGL
+95 VQEKVFNILGPKVL

-125 QELEEKDRKVVIKQL
+125 QELEEKDRNVVIKQL

-147 VEEALSFP
+147 VEEALSYP
-155 ESSAGR
+155 VSSAGR

-171 SNWTVGQTI
+171 GNWTVGQTI
-180 DHMRTKSQDEEEN
+180 DHMRANPQDEEDS

-199 VDPAQRLLGV
+199 VDPAQRLMGA

-220 PIRLNDLM
+220 PVRLNDLM
-228 QANPRSA
+228 ELKPR
-235 NPRSVNVDTDQ
+235 NVNVETDQ

-259 NMPVT
+259 NMPVV
-264 DVANRLL
+264 DNADRLL
-271 GVILVDDI
+271 GVIIVDDI

-285 EVEEDL
+285 EAEEDL
-291 QGLAGVSDF
+291 QGLTGVSDL
-300 SIRSSFV
+300 SITSSFL
-307 ETVKG
+307 ETAKG

-319 NMFTAILAS
+319 NMFTAVLAS
-328 SVIGLFQDEIE
+328 SVIGLFQEEIE

-366 VRALATRQLNYTNLQ
+366 VRALATRQLNYSNLQ
-381 KFVFKET
+381 KFVLKET
-388 WVGLVNGVIF
+388 WVGMINGFLF
-398 AFLSVLLAYLWF
+398 AFLSILLAYFWF
-410 GDKQIAFIMGLA
+410 GDKQIAIIMGLA
-422 MIANLLFAGIL
+422 MIANLLFAGVL

-441 EKLKIDPAIS
+441 EKFKIDPAIS

-464 FFTFLGL
+464 IFTFLGL

>member
-1 MDNKFDKNDLNEAE
+1 MVHNDEKIKLDQNI
-15 YSSADNDFKSL
+15 SNNDDSNFKSL
-26 YGLTPIVENTIKL
+26 YGLTPVVENTIINAISNKNARS
-39 TLKKKN
+39 LKK
-45 RQGLKRLIEPLH
+45 LIEPLH
-57 PADQADMIERLS
+57 PADQADMLERLTDEQIS
-69 NENLNSFLNLLGKTL
+69 DFLGLLGKSL
-84 DPEVLVYLDHN
+84 DPEVLVYLDLN
-95 VQEKVIDFIGTRGL
+95 VQEKVIDFIGPKAL

-125 QELEEKDRKVVIKQL
+125 QELEEADRNVIIKQL
-140 PKADRIL
+140 PKSDRIL

-171 SNWTVGQTI
+171 GNWTVGQTI
-180 DHMRTKSQDEEEN
+180 DHMRDQPQDNEDN
-193 FYSIYI
+193 FYSVYI
-199 VDPAQRLLGV
+199 VDPAHRLLGV
-209 ISLSKLLSAKR
+209 ISLSRLLSAKR
-220 PIRLNDLM
+220 PVRLNNLM
-228 QANPRSA
+228 EA
-235 NPRSVNVDTDQ
+235 NPRSVNVETDQ
-246 EEVALLFQQYGLV
+246 EEVSLLFQQYGLV
-259 NMPVT
+259 NMPVI
-264 DVANRLL
+264 DKVGRLL
-271 GVILVDDI
+271 GVIIVDDI

-285 EVEEDL
+285 EAEEDL
-291 QGLAGVSDF
+291 QGLTGVSNL
-300 SIRSSFV
+300 SITASFV
-307 ETVKG
+307 ETIKG

-328 SVIGLFQDEIE
+328 TVIGLFQEEIE

-381 KFVFKET
+381 KFVLKET
-388 WVGLVNGVIF
+388 WLGLVNGFLF
-398 AFLSVLLAYLWF
+398 AVLSVLLAYLWF
-410 GDKQIAFIMGLA
+410 GDKQIALIMGLA
-422 MIANLLFAGIL
+422 MIANLLFAGVL

-441 EKLKIDPAIS
+441 EKFNIDPAIS

>member
-1 MDNKFDKNDLNEAE
+1 MDHNKIKTNFDENLVSTNDAN
-15 YSSADNDFKSL
+15 FKSL
-26 YGLTPIVENTIKL
+26 YGLTPIVEDTIL
-39 TLKKKN
+39 NAINKKN
-45 RQGLKRLIEPLH
+45 RISLKKLIEPLH
-57 PADQADMIERLS
+57 PADQADMLERLS
-69 NENLNSFLNLLGKTL
+69 NEKLNIFLTILGRSL

-95 VQEKVIDFIGTRGL
+95 VQEKVFNILGPKVL

-125 QELEEKDRKVVIKQL
+125 QELEEKDRNVVIKQL

-147 VEEALSFP
+147 VEEALSYP
-155 ESSAGR
+155 EYSAGR

-171 SNWTVGQTI
+171 GNWTVGQTI
-180 DHMRTKSQDEEEN
+180 DHMRANPQDEEDS

-199 VDPAQRLLGV
+199 VDPAHRLMGA

-220 PIRLNDLM
+220 PVRLNDLM
-228 QANPRSA
+228 ELKPR
-235 NPRSVNVDTDQ
+235 NVNVETDQ

-259 NMPVT
+259 NMPVV
-264 DVANRLL
+264 DNADRLL
-271 GVILVDDI
+271 GVIIVDDI

-285 EVEEDL
+285 EAEEDL
-291 QGLAGVSDF
+291 QGLTGVSDL
-300 SIRSSFV
+300 SITSSFL
-307 ETVKG
+307 ETAKG

-319 NMFTAILAS
+319 NMFTAVLAS
-328 SVIGLFQDEIE
+328 SVIGLFQEEIE

-366 VRALATRQLNYTNLQ
+366 VRALATRQLNYSNLQ
-381 KFVFKET
+381 KFVLKET
-388 WVGLVNGVIF
+388 WVGMINGFLF
-398 AFLSVLLAYLWF
+398 ALLSIVLAYLWF
-410 GDKQIAFIMGLA
+410 GDKEIAIIMGLA
-422 MIANLLFAGIL
+422 MIANLLFAGVL

-441 EKLKIDPAIS
+441 EKFKIDPAIS

>member
-1 MDNKFDKNDLNEAE
+1 MDNKFQKNDLSEV
-15 YSSADNDFKSL
+15 YFSSAGNDFKSL
-26 YGLTPIVENTIKL
+26 YGLTTGVEEAILLTIN
-39 TLKKKN
+39 KKN
-45 RQGLKRLIEPLH
+45 RQGLIKLVEPLH

-69 NENLNSFLNLLGKTL
+69 VEKLNSFLNLLGKAL

-95 VQEKVIDFIGTRGL
+95 VQEKVIDFIGTKAL
-109 AKAIPELHSD
+109 ARAIPELHSD
-119 DAVEIL
+119 DAIEIL
-125 QELEEKDRKVVIKQL
+125 EELEEKDRNVVIKQL
-140 PKADRIL
+140 PKANRIL

-171 SNWTVGQTI
+171 GNWTVGQTI
-180 DHMRTKSQDEEEN
+180 EHMRTQPQNDEEN

-199 VDPAQRLLGV
+199 IDPGHRLLGV

-220 PIRLNDLM
+220 LIKLNNLM
-228 QANPRSA
+228 QI
-235 NPRSVNVDTDQ
+235 NPRSVHVDTDQ

-259 NMPVT
+259 NMPVI
-264 DVANRLL
+264 DMAHRLL
-271 GVILVDDI
+271 GVIIVDDI

-300 SIRSSFV
+300 SIRSSFL

-328 SVIGLFQDEIE
+328 SVIGLFQEEIE

-366 VRALATRQLNYTNLQ
+366 VRALATRQLDYSNLQ
-381 KFVFKET
+381 KFVLKET
-388 WVGLVNGVIF
+388 WVGLINGIIF
-398 AFLSVLLAYLWF
+398 SFLSVLLAYLWF
-410 GDKQIAFIMGLA
+410 GDKQIAIIMGLA

-441 EKLKIDPAIS
+441 EKFKIDPAIS

>member
-1 MDNKFDKNDLNEAE
+1 MENKFQKNDLSEVD
-15 YSSADNDFKSL
+15 YSSAGNDFNSL
-26 YGLTPIVENTIKL
+26 YGLSSGVEEAILLTIN
-39 TLKKKN
+39 KKN
-45 RQGLKRLIEPLH
+45 RQGLIKLVAPLH

-69 NENLNSFLNLLGKTL
+69 VEKLNSFLNLLGKAL

-95 VQEKVIDFIGTRGL
+95 VQEKVIDFIGTKAL
-109 AKAIPELHSD
+109 ARAIPELHSD
-119 DAVEIL
+119 DAIEIL
-125 QELEEKDRKVVIKQL
+125 EELEEKDRNVVIKQL
-140 PKADRIL
+140 PKANRIL

-171 SNWTVGQTI
+171 ENWTVGQTI
-180 DHMRTKSQDEEEN
+180 EHMRTQPQDEEEN

-199 VDPAQRLLGV
+199 IDPGHRLLGV
-209 ISLSKLLSAKR
+209 ISLSKLLSAKTQ
-220 PIRLNDLM
+220 IKLNDLM
-228 QANPRSA
+228 QI
-235 NPRSVNVDTDQ
+235 NPRSVHVETDQ

-259 NMPVT
+259 NMPVI
-264 DVANRLL
+264 DLADRLL
-271 GVILVDDI
+271 GVIIVDDI

-300 SIRSSFV
+300 SIRSSFL

-328 SVIGLFQDEIE
+328 SVIGLFQEEIE

-366 VRALATRQLNYTNLQ
+366 VRALATRQLDYSNLQ
-381 KFVFKET
+381 KFVLKET
-388 WVGLVNGVIF
+388 WVGLINGIIF
-398 AFLSVLLAYLWF
+398 SFLSVLLAYLWF
-410 GDKQIAFIMGLA
+410 GDKQIAIIMGLA

-441 EKLKIDPAIS
+441 EKFKIDPAIS